1 MARYKRSEVFNQIM
15 TEIYKMSIP
24 SADWNELVEKYRDP
38 DTGIS
43 EVPYW
48 DFSIADWLLD
58 DIIEKHLRK
67 HHVSKGESELL
78 RFQILLGP
86 SPVSLRAGTPPRK
99 DKTDGE

>member
-1 MARYKRSEVFNQIM
+1 M

-24 SADWNELVEKYRDP
+24 SADWNELVEKYRNP

-67 HHVSKGESELL
+67 HHVSKGESEIL
-78 RFQILLGP
+78 RCQILLGP
-86 SPVSLRAGTPPRK
+86 SPVSLKAGTPSK
-99 DKTDGE
+99 DKTDG